1 MTLTES
7 IRLEA
12 IDEDINII
20 RSVINKI
27 DRISMVRTII
37 GRFDAK

>member
-27 DRISMVRTII
+27 DKISMVRTII
-37 GRFDAK
+37 GRFDVK

>member
-37 GRFDAK
+37 GRFDVK